1 MKQAVVTIKY
11 EEEKLNAIKQ
21 HMGKKDADFESE
33 MTEVLGKMYEKYV
46 PQAVREY
53 IDSRGDVPA
62 AIKKSNKNTAKNAG
76 MTTGVSSQ
84 NE

>member
-1 MKQAVVTIKY
+1 M
-11 EEEKLNAIKQ
+11 EKAFYHLHRAA
-21 HMGKKDADFESE
+21 DADNAYAWYR
-33 MTEVLGKMYEKYV
+33 LGLSLIHIL
-46 PQAVREY
+46 REY

-76 MTTGVSSQ
+76 MTTGVYSQ